1 MVEKQGK
8 SLFSII
14 KPLFNIRTK
23 NLVCIMKRLHLVM
36 HSNLDLIQG
45 VLSVSQWHVQF
56 KAHIFVCSKAAAK
69 FGDVTGVNAD
79 NSSLVVAPEKPFIA
93 VRFP

>member
-36 HSNLDLIQG
+36 HSNLGLIQS

-56 KAHIFVCSKAAAK
+56 KARIFVCSKAAVK
-69 FGDVTGVNAD
+69 FCGTTAVNAG
-79 NSSLVVAPEKPFIA
+79 NSCLVVAPEKSFIA
-93 VRFP
+93 FRLP